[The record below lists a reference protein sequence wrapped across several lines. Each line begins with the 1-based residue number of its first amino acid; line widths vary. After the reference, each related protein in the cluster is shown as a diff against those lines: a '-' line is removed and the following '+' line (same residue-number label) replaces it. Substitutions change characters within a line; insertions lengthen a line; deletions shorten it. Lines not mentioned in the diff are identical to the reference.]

1 MYINNINDD
10 KIIKEKKHPKN
21 WVNGDTFILEINS
34 SDYPQYNG
42 EYLIFNKVDDYSW
55 GTKSNLSVFRIK
67 ITNDKKIPKTK
78 EELEKLDY
86 IIVRSWVWE
95 ERFKPLMEYPDCIR
109 QIEER
114 SKIKYYPD
122 EFGYLNSYL
131 YVIYVLFSRQVPEGF
146 QYIGNYN
153 LTPPKD
159 EYVPFHKG
167 NYGFDK
173 FNILTDKLVSSYH
186 KYNKRNS
193 KIYSEEAAKRRH
205 EIERGAF
212 EGANKFFKS
221 MYEAEQKKKE
231 KESE

>member
-34 SDYPQYNG
+34 SEYPQYNG

-67 ITNDKKIPKTK
+67 ITNDKKIPKSK

-95 ERFKPLMEYPDCIR
+95 ERFYPLMGYPERER

-131 YVIYVLFSRQVPEGF
+131 YVIYVLFPKKVPEGF
-146 QYIGNYN
+146 QYIGNYK

-167 NYGFDK
+167 NYDFSG
-173 FNILTDKLVSSYH
+173 FNILSDELVSSYH

-205 EIERGAF
+205 EIERGAL

>member
-1 MYINNINDD
+1 MIDE
-10 KIIKEKKHPKN
+10 KVVKEKKHPKN

-34 SDYPQYNG
+34 SEYPQYNG

-95 ERFKPLMEYPDCIR
+95 ERFYPLMGYPERER

-131 YVIYVLFSRQVPEGF
+131 YVIYVLFPRQVPEGF

-167 NYGFDK
+167 NYDFSA

>member
-1 MYINNINDD
+1 MIDE
-10 KIIKEKKHPKN
+10 KVVKEKKHPKN
-21 WVNGDTFILEINS
+21 WINGDTFILEINS
-34 SDYPQYNG
+34 SEYPQYNG

-95 ERFKPLMEYPDCIR
+95 ERFYPLMGYPERER

-114 SKIKYYPD
+114 SKIKYYLD

-131 YVIYVLFSRQVPEGF
+131 YVIYVLFPRQVPEGF

-167 NYGFDK
+167 NYDFSA

>member
-34 SDYPQYNG
+34 SEYPQYNG

-67 ITNDKKIPKTK
+67 ITNDKKIPKSK

-95 ERFKPLMEYPDCIR
+95 ERFYPLMGYPERER

-131 YVIYVLFSRQVPEGF
+131 YVIYVLFPKKVPEGF
-146 QYIGNYN
+146 QYIGNYK

-167 NYGFDK
+167 NYDFSG
-173 FNILTDKLVSSYH
+173 FNILTDELVSSYH

-205 EIERGAF
+205 EIERGAL

-231 KESE
+231 KDSE

>member
-34 SDYPQYNG
+34 SEYPQYNG

-67 ITNDKKIPKTK
+67 ITNDKKIPKSK

-95 ERFKPLMEYPDCIR
+95 ERFYPLMGYPERER

-131 YVIYVLFSRQVPEGF
+131 YVIYVLFPKKVPEGF
-146 QYIGNYN
+146 QYIGNYK

-167 NYGFDK
+167 NYDFSG
-173 FNILTDKLVSSYH
+173 FNILTDELVSSYH

-205 EIERGAF
+205 EIERGAL